1 MVEVLHAEIGHMFNF
16 MHCVHFHCRMNGAN
30 TLEEGNDRPPDI
42 CPICLRKLQ
51 AAVRFDCAERYRA
64 LADTARGFC
73 EELGDGRFAR
83 ERPWFEARVRE
94 VAPARAAALLGE
106 RAVAAAATRGRAPSS
121 ARQGRRPGAARGRW
135 RRCRRNQ
142 AAASLAT

>member
-1 MVEVLHAEIGHMFNF
+1 MCI
-16 MHCVHFHCRMNGAN
+16 R
-30 TLEEGNDRPPDI
+30 DR
-42 CPICLRKLQ
+42 
-51 AAVRFDCAERYRA
+51 RFDCAERYRA

-106 RAVAAAATRGRAPSS
+106 RAVAAAATGGPRAAPAKGDAP
-121 ARQGRRPGAARGRW
+121 ARPEADGDAAVG
-135 RRCRRNQ
+135 
-142 AAASLAT
+142 TKPPPV